1 MHPNADVKSIFG
13 KALECRSPEA
23 RAAYLAEACGGDA
36 ALRAEVEGL
45 LQALDGAAGF
55 MSRPARAATED
66 YVPREP
72 LGSLIGPYRLMEEI
86 GEGGMGLVYVA
97 EQQHPVRRKVA
108 LKLIKPGMDT
118 RQVIARFEAERQALA
133 LMDHPNIAKIL
144 DAGATDKGRP
154 FFVMELVR
162 GVPIT
167 TFCDES
173 CLTPRERLELFVPVC
188 QAVQHAHQKG
198 ILHRDLKPSNIL
210 VTLHDGRPVPKVID
224 FGVAKAIGQQLTEK
238 TIYTA
243 FAQMI
248 GTPAY
253 MSPEQ
258 AEMSGLDVDTR
269 ADVYALGVLL
279 YELLTGSTPFDKDRL
294 RKAAFDEVRRI
305 IKEEEP
311 PRPSTRIS
319 TSQALASISA
329 QRKTEPTKLSRVVK
343 GELDWIVMRCLEKD
357 RTRRYESANGLARD
371 VQRYLADEA
380 VEACPPS
387 AGYRLRKFARKHRAA
402 LAAATAFVLLL
413 MLLVLVSLWSVT
425 RLRVAY
431 AIAEEQRRL
440 AERQRDEAALQ
451 REVADQQ
458 SEKAR
463 ESAEAAQR
471 VSDFLLHDLLSSL
484 GPAGSRARMVSA
496 EQLLDRAAKGIGKAF
511 SKDPAM
517 EATARATISWTYR
530 GLGYYDAAEREI
542 RAALKIRRRALGEG
556 HADTLEALT
565 ALGAVLCHKGQF
577 AEAEKVLR
585 PALEAQRRLLGG
597 DHTQV
602 MWSLERLAWALK
614 GQGKAAEAAPLN
626 EEALRICRRR
636 FGEESDQTLHLRFA
650 RADSLNKVGR
660 RDDAVAEYR
669 DVLKAQRRLL
679 GEEHPNTLGTMRELA
694 VLLWRGR
701 EFAEA
706 EALQRKALEVARRTR
721 GSDHPWTLEMARHLA
736 RLMRDTGRFAEAAR
750 FAEEALGVLRRTLG
764 EEDEKVVEMKFDLGL
779 YLFRAGKAAEAE
791 PHLRQ
796 VVAARRKKLPAGDPG
811 IAHPLALLGV
821 DLFVQNKH
829 AEAEAALREAIAA
842 LEKVKR
848 DDDPFFPLNQGA
860 LGACLL
866 AQKKYEQAEP
876 FLRAAWDGV
885 EADRK
890 KRPEEYKPGTFWHGC
905 RMAVMGAL
913 ADLCDAT
920 GKKDE
925 AARWRKEREAAAK
938 APAAG
943 EKK

>member
-13 KALECRSPEA
+13 KALECRSAEA

-55 MSRPARAATED
+55 MSPPARVATED

-72 LGSLIGPYRLMEEI
+72 LGSMIGPYRLMEEI

-118 RQVIARFEAERQALA
+118 RQVVARFEAERQALA

-238 TIYTA
+238 TIYTG

-279 YELLTGSTPFDKDRL
+279 YELLTGATPFDKDRL
-294 RKAAFDEVRRI
+294 RKAALDEVRRI

-311 PRPSTRIS
+311 PPPSTRIS

-357 RTRRYESANGLARD
+357 RSRRYESANGLARD

-387 AGYRLRKFARKHRAA
+387 PGYRLRKFARKHRTA

-413 MLLVLVSLWSVT
+413 MLLAVVSLWSVT

-440 AERQRDEAALQ
+440 AEEQRDEAALQ
-451 REVADQQ
+451 RELADQQ

-463 ESAEAAQR
+463 KSAEAAQR

-484 GPAGSRARMVSA
+484 GPVGSRARMVSA

-556 HADTLEALT
+556 HPDTLESLT
-565 ALGAVLCHKGQF
+565 ALGAILCHKGQF

-585 PALEAQRRLLGG
+585 PALEAQRRLLGD

-650 RADSLNKVGR
+650 RADSLNKLGR

-679 GEEHPNTLGTMRELA
+679 GEGHPNTLGTMRELA
-694 VLLWRGR
+694 VLLWKGR

-706 EALQRKALEVARRTR
+706 EALLRNALEVARRTR
-721 GSDHPWTLEMARHLA
+721 GGDHPWTLDVTRHLA
-736 RLMRDTGRFAEAAR
+736 RLLRDTGRFAEAATL
-750 FAEEALGVLRRTLG
+750 AEEVLRVQRRSLG

-796 VVAARRKKLPAGDPG
+796 VVAARRRKLPAGDPG

-848 DDDPFFPLNQGA
+848 DDDPFFPLNQGT

-876 FLRAAWDGV
+876 FLRAAWDGL

-890 KRPEEYKPGTFWHGC
+890 KRPEEYKPGSFWHGC
-905 RMAVMGAL
+905 RLAVIGAL

-920 GKKDE
+920 GKMDE

-938 APAAG
+938 APPAG